1 MDVEKLK
8 KLKEEWEKK
17 GILTTKEIN
26 RLYFFLFEITES
38 CEKISKR
45 IDKDIKNASKSP
57 DSLKLADELIDVE
70 IDLGVAIDYFKDAR
84 KFLNKVT
91 DRLYNKYSEES

>member
-1 MDVEKLK
+1 MNVEKLK

-38 CEKISKR
+38 CEKISNR
-45 IDKDIKNASKSP
+45 INKDIKNASKSS
-57 DSLKLADELIDVE
+57 DSLNLANELIDFDIE
-70 IDLGVAIDYFKDAR
+70 LGIAIDYFKDAR

-91 DRLYNKYSEES
+91 DRLYKKYSEES